1 MSIDQIS
8 KAVWQNDLKKLNDL
22 LQQDNLEF
30 YDQSRIDLNDWDSRG
45 NSPLH
50 LALMLG
56 RIQAAQILIQNG
68 SKANALN
75 ADNSSCLDEA
85 ICLGNRQLIAELW
98 KRSWLEHLNDFRNDA
113 ILVSCLQSIADFD
126 MEICVKLKSKIPVLA
141 QVCPKETIL
150 VSKRRD
156 MLQVQWTISKI
167 KGARISRAKMSLII
181 RNRNGQTEAIIINHD
196 AKQYSNLLPNVSTGV
211 LHSGVDN
218 FMSEGVV
225 KNEFTFNDFVVEP
238 ILAANSGAQFQKK
251 LKHGGWNTVRYTVS
265 NLGCIQSQRSPADIE
280 QEYEDCDNQCMNTLN
295 ADESVEQQQVQSLD
309 LLAAIS
315 EDDLVA
321 DLDSRLSI
329 ESITTERADSN
340 NSDAYVQEANE
351 KIKAKLPS
359 LMQKLKLKSE
369 QFNVRRNETTD
380 RRVAENLHPVH
391 IKDLA
396 IPQLEI
402 SEAEY
407 FNQQQQQQDDLSQ
420 IGQTCSIGRRC
431 IYRQQQYVKP
441 HPVTVYMS
449 KDFPMDIAQL
459 RPLLY
464 FILRDYCQS
473 EKELNEFLGKFGEGF
488 PVRIEV
494 PINSILLMKASVT
507 RFTQKNLPAVSNNM
521 PPPDYKEGNILPI
534 VEF

>member
-8 KAVWQNDLKKLNDL
+8 KAVWQNDLKRLNDL
-22 LQQDNLEF
+22 MQQDNLSF
-30 YDQSRIDLNDWDSRG
+30 YAQSRIDLNDWDSRG

-56 RIQAAQILIQNG
+56 RIQAALILIQNG

-75 ADNSSCLDEA
+75 ADNSSCLEEA

-98 KRSWLEHLNDFRNDA
+98 KRSWLEHLNDFRHDA
-113 ILVSCLQSIADFD
+113 ILVSCLQSISDFD

-141 QVCPKETIL
+141 QVCPQETIL
-150 VSKRRD
+150 ISKRRD
-156 MLQVQWTISKI
+156 LLQVQWTISKI

-181 RNRNGQTEAIIINHD
+181 RNRNGQSEAIIINHD
-196 AKQYSNLLPNVSTGV
+196 AELYQNLLPNVSIGV
-211 LHSGVDN
+211 LHSVVDN

-225 KNEFTFNDFVVEP
+225 KNEFTFKDFVVEP
-238 ILAANSGAQFQKK
+238 ITTANGGVQLQKK
-251 LKHGGWNTVRYTVS
+251 LKHGGWNTLSYKVS

-295 ADESVEQQQVQSLD
+295 DDEIAEQQQVQSLD

-369 QFNVRRNETTD
+369 QVNVRRNETTD
-380 RRVAENLHPVH
+380 RRVAVNLHPVH

-396 IPQLEI
+396 IPEVEI

-407 FNQQQQQQDDLSQ
+407 FNQYQQQDDLSQ

-449 KDFPMDIAQL
+449 KDIPMDIAQL

-473 EKELNEFLGKFGEGF
+473 QKELNEFLGKFGEGF

-507 RFTQKNLPAVSNNM
+507 RFAQKNLPAVSYNM